1 MSDTELN
8 AEIAGNKINLKNLP
22 INVIAMVGILFVS
35 ASGLYMIWEH
45 KAQASAGENRTTT
58 ALDKLTS
65 SQIFFAC
72 IIAQP
77 QEERMKQFEN
87 EHSFC
92 NRMAKSR

>member
-1 MSDTELN
+1 
-8 AEIAGNKINLKNLP
+8 
-22 INVIAMVGILFVS
+22 
-35 ASGLYMIWEH
+35 MIWEH

-92 NRMAKSR
+92 NRMAKGR